1 MGEGGEDEI
10 SISIPV
16 SNHCDFLSA
25 DGFCFCLPFARDVIA
40 VSYHQEALNPDRVR
54 RETPLEIGDQDRVD
68 SPSVRPSIP

>member
-16 SNHCDFLSA
+16 SNHCD
-25 DGFCFCLPFARDVIA
+25 CLPFARDVIA

-68 SPSVRPSIP
+68 SPSVRPSIH